1 VERTDQR
8 NIFRNRLIAA
18 AVSLALVILLGS
30 TGYYLLGMYAGHDW
44 AVDDVVYFT
53 IITLS
58 TVGFSETLPGME
70 TVPYA
75 RLLTVALIV
84 FGSGTLLYFISTLT
98 ALIVEGDL
106 QGAIRRNRMHKRIAQ
121 LERHYV
127 VCGVGTTGIHIV
139 EELINTGHKLVAIDR
154 DEERLATLSEKYGNE
169 RFYYILGDATHDE
182 VLIEAGIES
191 AAGIIAALTDDKDNV
206 FITLSA
212 AQLMREKASAGTFR
226 IVAKA
231 VEPATK
237 RKLIAAGAH
246 CVVLPAQI
254 GGMRMVSEMIRPAVV
269 EFLDIMLRDPKKNLR
284 IEEVEIPE
292 RSPLV
297 GVKLGE
303 SEVRTQAKVLV
314 IAVKY
319 PETPPRYEYN
329 PSSDLLLR
337 AKMILIVLAEVSDF
351 RKLREGIERGSIG
364 RA

>member
-1 VERTDQR
+1 MERTDQQS
-8 NIFRNRLIAA
+8 IFRNRLIGAGF
-18 AVSLALVILLGS
+18 ALGMVILLGS
-30 TGYYLLGMYAGHDW
+30 SGYYLLGGGRW
-44 AVDDVVYFT
+44 PVGDVIYFT

-58 TVGFSETLPGME
+58 TVGFGETLPGMD

-75 RLLTVALIV
+75 RLLTVGLIV
-84 FGSGTLLYFISTLT
+84 FGSGTLLYFVSTLT

-106 QGAIRRNRMHKRIAQ
+106 QGAIRRNRMQKRIGT
-121 LERHYV
+121 LEGHYI
-127 VCGVGTTGIHIV
+127 VCGVGSTGIHIV
-139 EELINTGHKLVAIDR
+139 EELINTQHRLVAVDR
-154 DEERLATLSEKYGNE
+154 DEERLAALAEKYGPE
-169 RFYYILGDATHDE
+169 KFYYILGDATHDE
-182 VLIEAGIES
+182 TLVEAGIER
-191 AAGIIAALTDDKDNV
+191 AAGIIAALTDDKENV

-212 AQLMREKASAGTFR
+212 AQLMREKASTGAFR

-231 VEPATK
+231 VESSTR
-237 RKLIAAGAH
+237 RKLMAAGAH

-269 EFLDIMLRDPKKNLR
+269 EFLDLMLRDPKKNLR

-297 GVKLGE
+297 GVKLRD
-303 SEVRTQAKVLV
+303 SAIRAQTKVLV

-329 PSSDLLLR
+329 PSPDLLLR
-337 AKMILIVLAEVSDF
+337 AKMILIVLAEVADF
-351 RKLREGIERGSIG
+351 TRLREGISSGEIG